1 MSEEQYQY
9 WQHTQLTIDV
19 TPGRG
24 ASFSLEI
31 PLGVRF
37 LIRSKMFT
45 DEERDNLTAVQ
56 AGASMV

>member
-1 MSEEQYQY
+1 
-9 WQHTQLTIDV
+9 V

-37 LIRSKMFT
+37 LIRSRLFT
-45 DEERDNLTAVQ
+45 DAERDNLTAVQ
-56 AGASMV
+56 VGASMV